1 MTCRHFPSS
10 KRVAVG
16 VNALTSQ
23 RLRDSTFRSV
33 LTRSSALAPL
43 GERVA
48 RRGVFISRG
57 ETGEGV
63 QAQRAYPT
71 ASINVRFHG
80 MLASETLT
88 PTTSRTL
95 GPLPAPAGESAGCGP
110 PSPPKG
116 RGLSLSHSTVSVF
129 SSFISSQMYKLQGAD
144 KSALEKA
151 TTSRR
156 TAMPRTPGRVPWY
169 QSGVPI

>member
-23 RLRDSTFRSV
+23 RLRDCTFRSV

-48 RRGVFISRG
+48 RRGVFISRDG
-57 ETGEGV
+57 TGEGV

-71 ASINVRFHG
+71 ASLNVGFHG
-80 MLASETLT
+80 MLAAKPS
-88 PTTSRTL
+88 PPR
-95 GPLPAPAGESAGCGP
+95 PAERWAPFPPRWRERGLGP

-116 RGLSLSHSTVSVF
+116 RGLSLSHSTVSLF

>member
-23 RLRDSTFRSV
+23 RLRDCTFRSV

-48 RRGVFISRG
+48 RRGVFISRDG
-57 ETGEGV
+57 TGEGV

-71 ASINVRFHG
+71 ASLNVGFHG

-95 GPLPAPAGESAGCGP
+95 GPLPAPLAGARFGATLS
-110 PSPPKG
+110 PKG
-116 RGLSLSHSTVSVF
+116 ARAESLAFHRF
-129 SSFISSQMYKLQGAD
+129 PFFIVHFIPNVQ
-144 KSALEKA
+144 
-151 TTSRR
+151 
-156 TAMPRTPGRVPWY
+156 TAGR
-169 QSGVPI
+169 